1 MSKFRLA
8 VCTGFAASALLLIP
22 AGGASA
28 HVHGI
33 TPLFCLDQD
42 NAAKSGAIQ
51 TNQTPASAASGGP
64 IAPGVIPINMGGNVT
79 AGEEG
84 AASAPCDGFVELAAA

>member
-22 AGGASA
+22 AGSASA

-33 TPLFCLDQD
+33 TPLSCLEQD
-42 NAAKSGAIQ
+42 SPNSGAIVGFANAVDQ
-51 TNQTPASAASGGP
+51 AGLDQ
-64 IAPGVIPINMGGNVT
+64 VIPITKGGNVT

-84 AASAPCDGFVELAAA
+84 ADSAPCDGLELAAE

>member
-42 NAAKSGAIQ
+42 NAAKSFPLELIQ

-84 AASAPCDGFVELAAA
+84 AACGARPATVL